1 MNILKDLQY
10 GDLTEDLQMIY
21 DVCGE
26 QVVMQLIE
34 NLGGLSFYVP
44 KITRFDDLIYRFITE
59 NKMETHKKLAARL
72 GVTEQYVKSIV
83 KRYKQS

>member
-10 GDLTEDLQMIY
+10 ADLTEDLQMIY

-26 QVVMQLIE
+26 EVVIKLIE

-44 KITRFDDLIYRFITE
+44 KITRFDDLIYRYIRE
-59 NKMETHKKLAARL
+59 NKQQTYKKLAARL
-72 GVTEQYVKSIV
+72 GVTEQYIKSIV
-83 KRYKQS
+83 KRYN

>member
-26 QVVMQLIE
+26 EVVIKLIE

-44 KITRFDDLIYRFITE
+44 KITRFDDLIYRFIRE
-59 NKMETHKKLAARL
+59 NKSETHKKLAARL
-72 GVTEQYVKSIV
+72 GVTEQYIKSIV
-83 KRYKQS
+83 KRYN

>member
-26 QVVMQLIE
+26 QVVIQLIE

-44 KITRFDDLIYRFITE
+44 KITRFDDLIYRYIRE
-59 NKMETHKKLAARL
+59 NKAETHKKLAARL
-72 GVTEQYVKSIV
+72 GVTEQYIKSIV
-83 KRYKQS
+83 KRYN

>member
-26 QVVMQLIE
+26 EVVIKLIE

-44 KITRFDDLIYRFITE
+44 KITRFDDLIYRFIRE
-59 NKMETHKKLAARL
+59 NKKETHKKLAARL

-83 KRYKQS
+83 KRYK

>member
-26 QVVMQLIE
+26 EVVIKLIE

-59 NKMETHKKLAARL
+59 NKQQTYKKLAARL
-72 GVTEQYVKSIV
+72 GVTEQYIKSIV
-83 KRYKQS
+83 KRYN

>member
-26 QVVMQLIE
+26 EVVIKLIE

-59 NKMETHKKLAARL
+59 NKQQTYKKVAARL

-83 KRYKQS
+83 KRYK

>member
-1 MNILKDLQY
+1 MNILRDLQY

-26 QVVMQLIE
+26 KVVIQMIE

-44 KITRFDDLIYRFITE
+44 KITSNVLKEKKIQSNFIS
-59 NKMETHKKLAARL
+59 
-72 GVTEQYVKSIV
+72 SIL
-83 KRYKQS
+83 

>member
-26 QVVMQLIE
+26 AVVIKLIE

-44 KITRFDDLIYRFITE
+44 KITRFDDLIYRFIRN
-59 NKMETHKKLAARL
+59 NKNETLKKLAMRL
-72 GVTEQYVKSIV
+72 GVTEQYLKTIV
-83 KRYKQS
+83 KKYN

>member
-1 MNILKDLQY
+1 MNILRDLQY

-26 QVVMQLIE
+26 AVVIQMIE

-44 KITRFDDLIYRFITE
+44 KITRFDDLIYRYIRE
-59 NKMETHKKLAARL
+59 NKAETLKKLAMRL
-72 GVTEQYVKSIV
+72 GVTEQYLKCLVK
-83 KRYKQS
+83 KYN

>member
-1 MNILKDLQY
+1 MNILKDLRY

-26 QVVMQLIE
+26 EVVIQLIE

-44 KITRFDDLIYRFITE
+44 KITRFDDLIYRFIKE
-59 NKMETHKKLAARL
+59 NKQQTYKKLAARL

-83 KRYKQS
+83 RRYN

>member
-26 QVVMQLIE
+26 AVVIKLIE

-44 KITRFDDLIYRFITE
+44 KITRFDDLIYRFIQD
-59 NKMETHKKLAARL
+59 NKNETLKKLAMRL
-72 GVTEQYVKSIV
+72 GVTEQYLKTIV
-83 KRYKQS
+83 KKYN

>member
-10 GDLTEDLQMIY
+10 DDLTEDLQLIY

-26 QVVMQLIE
+26 AMVIKLIE

-44 KITRFDDLIYRFITE
+44 KITRFDDLIYRHIKE
-59 NKMETHKKLAARL
+59 NKSLTLKKLAMTL
-72 GVTEQYVKSIV
+72 GVTEQYLKSIV
-83 KRYKQS
+83 KKYN